1 MYVLVHHVIPHL
13 CVTVPPRSLW
23 STSRYV
29 FMSIITSKCSHHA
42 RTNQHKR
49 SAQKHAVI
57 LFNLF
62 IFHRHTHRNMSHS
75 DERSFPLR
83 KHSASCSLRACK
95 SLTAAAATMMGID
108 DGVVIDSVVSSAA
121 AAHKYRRLL
130 PLVRRVFTCAPTSD
144 NATATATTTTTTD
157 GGSRE
162 DIAARSVSST
172 EGILIEFAPN
182 GLAASDEDEW
192 RSLMTQLNPSWG
204 AHGAASPLLNF
215 GRARRLATRHN
226 VIIATARTVRLRSDD
241 TTAAT
246 VIRLFDESVAADV
259 AKAAANPSFTTTGA
273 PLFELPIAL
282 IDPREGCECRCDCGG
297 GGDAV
302 SSPLPTRC
310 PPCVWRPEEKENDDA
325 KRELQKQRC
334 LVGTA
339 QLDIHYKQCETLGR
353 IDDVVVDASVRRQGV
368 AHSLVSALVAVAKDR
383 MVAEEADEEGL
394 TFVVERNEKLA
405 AIAKV
410 HGFGADGQWVGVGDA
425 VGGGC
430 SASSSSSSSLL
441 VEAFAAVAPSLD
453 SPYHLRNV
461 TLSSRKPNA
470 VKLYEKMG
478 FAVPSTRFMT
488 LPTPLSGTAGL
499 AAYPP
504 KPVSAAQPA
513 Q

>member
-1 MYVLVHHVIPHL
+1 
-13 CVTVPPRSLW
+13 
-23 STSRYV
+23 
-29 FMSIITSKCSHHA
+29 
-42 RTNQHKR
+42 
-49 SAQKHAVI
+49 
-57 LFNLF
+57 
-62 IFHRHTHRNMSHS
+62 MSHS
-75 DERSFPLR
+75 DEKSFPLR
-83 KHSASCSLRACK
+83 QHNASCSLRACK
-95 SLTAAAATMMGID
+95 SLTAAAAGSD
-108 DGVVIDSVVSSAA
+108 GGVVTDSAVSSAA

-130 PLVRRVFTCAPTSD
+130 PLVRRVFTCAPAND
-144 NATATATTTTTTD
+144 NATASAAATTTAD
-157 GGSRE
+157 GSRE

-182 GLAASDEDEW
+182 GLAASDEAEW
-192 RSLMTQLNPSWG
+192 RSLMTQLNSSWG

-226 VIIATARTVRLRSDD
+226 VIIATARAVRLRSDD
-241 TTAAT
+241 ATAAT
-246 VIRLFDESVAADV
+246 VVGLFDESVAADV
-259 AKAAANPSFTTTGA
+259 AKAAANPSFATTGA
-273 PLFELPIAL
+273 PLFELPIVL
-282 IDPREGCECRCDCGG
+282 LDPRDGCECRCDCGG
-297 GGDAV
+297 AALASGESG
-302 SSPLPTRC
+302 PCPIPTKC
-310 PPCVWRPEEKENDDA
+310 PPCVWRPEEKKSDDA
-325 KRELQKQRC
+325 KEESQTQRR

-368 AHSLVSALVAVAKDR
+368 AHSLVSSLVAVAKDR

-405 AIAKV
+405 AIAKA

-425 VGGGC
+425 VGGGRG
-430 SASSSSSSSLL
+430 ASSSSSSSSLLL

-504 KPVSAAQPA
+504 KPVSVQ
-513 Q
+513 